1 MIGSAFYFLEGILMK
16 KIIAAILALC
26 LVGGSYPLNYQLVP
40 EKAYA
45 ENSSDE
51 YVLSGDCGDKGS
63 NATFTLDKEGTLTI
77 TGKGEINDTI
87 NLLWSNY
94 SKDIKKIVI
103 GEGIT
108 RIRCSNFDG
117 LQYVTSITIPE
128 SVVEIESSSFMN
140 FINLTTVNLPIS
152 LKEIKNGTFSGCDD
166 LTSIEIPDGVTV
178 IEDRAFEGCT
188 KLNSI
193 KIPDSVTEIGG
204 SAFENTPWLNA
215 QIMKDP
221 IVIVNNI
228 LIEGKNCTG
237 DVVIPNSVKKIG
249 IAAFHH
255 SKMTSVEIPDS
266 VEVISEGA
274 FSDCTKLT
282 SLTIPGSVKKIDPIA
297 FYGCSVLE
305 SVTIEEGVESIGIQA
320 FTSCTNLAEIII
332 PATVKEI
339 GSQAFAN
346 TKWLQLKREE
356 NPLVIVNGT
365 LIDGKKC
372 TGDIVIPDGVTSISD
387 SAFESSS
394 ITSVK
399 FPSTL
404 ENIDDFAFAFCSKL
418 TSVTIPEGVSDI
430 SYGAFSYCDSLA
442 SAVIPASVNRIEEMS
457 FSDCPVLESVT
468 IKNPACV
475 IDDNDLT
482 FNHGLDE
489 EGNITSFGG
498 TIYGYEGSTAQK
510 YAETYNIKF
519 KNISDAPAP
528 VEAVFGDANGDGK
541 VLLNDSILILQY
553 LGNPDA
559 YPLSDEALECS
570 DVSNHGDGI
579 TNSDAL
585 AVQKYVLGLIP
596 DLPNYS

>member
-1 MIGSAFYFLEGILMK
+1 MK
-16 KIIAAILALC
+16 KIIASILALC

-40 EKAYA
+40 EKASAADSA
-45 ENSSDE
+45 EE
-51 YVLSGDCGDKGS
+51 FIIYGDCGDKGS
-63 NATFTLDKEGTLTI
+63 NITFTLDNEGTLTI
-77 TGKGEINDTI
+77 TGKGEINDTV

-94 SKDIKKIVI
+94 SSDIKKIVI

-108 RIRCSNFDG
+108 RIRSTNFEG
-117 LQYVTSITIPE
+117 LQYVTSVDIPE
-128 SVVEIESSSFMN
+128 SVEEIDIGAFMN
-140 FINLTTVNLPIS
+140 FRSLTKVKLPSNL
-152 LKEIKNGTFSGCDD
+152 KAIKNGTFSGCVS
-166 LTSIEIPDGVTV
+166 LASIVIPDGVTV
-178 IEDRAFEGCT
+178 IEDRAFEGCSS
-188 KLNSI
+188 LNSI

-228 LIEGKNCTG
+228 LIEGKDCTG

-249 IAAFHH
+249 IGAFD
-255 SKMTSVEIPDS
+255 KAQMTSVTIPDS

-282 SLTIPGSVKKIDPIA
+282 LLTIPGSVKKIDPIA
-297 FYGCSVLE
+297 FYGCSALE
-305 SVTIEEGVESIGIQA
+305 SVTIEEGVESIGLQA

-339 GSQAFAN
+339 GAQAFAN

-356 NPLVIVNGT
+356 NPLVIVNGI

-372 TGDIVIPDGVTSISD
+372 TGDIVIPDSVTSISR
-387 SAFESSS
+387 SAFESST

-399 FPSTL
+399 FPETIKDI
-404 ENIDDFAFAFCSKL
+404 EEFAFSFCSEL

-430 SYGAFSYCDSLA
+430 RYAAFAYCDNLT
-442 SAVIPASVNRIEEMS
+442 SAIIPASVNRIEEMS
-457 FSDCPVLESVT
+457 FSDCASLKSVT
-468 IKNPACV
+468 IKNPDCE

-482 FNHGLDE
+482 FNHGLDA
-489 EGNITSFGG
+489 EGIIIPFNG
-498 TIYGYEGSTAQK
+498 TIYGYKGSTAQE
-510 YAETYNIKF
+510 YAETYDIKF
-519 KNISDAPAP
+519 VDINEALAP
-528 VEAVFGDANGDGK
+528 VETVFGDANGDGK
-541 VLLNDSILILQY
+541 VLINDAVLVLQY

-559 YPLSDEALECS
+559 YPLTVEALEYA
-570 DVSNHGDGI
+570 DVNNHGDGV

-585 AVQKYVLGLIP
+585 AIQKYVLGLIP